1 MKKLCIILSLLTSYT
16 TYAQVTQVS
25 DAMYPFDFI
34 VKVNGVLLF
43 FAADK
48 TTPANYELWRSDG
61 TTAGTYLV
69 KDINGNNDGSIL
81 SNGEFGESYTDRDFV
96 VFKDEL
102 YFIATDGPH
111 GLEIWKSD
119 GTADGTVML
128 KDIYP
133 GANGYLTP
141 EFNFPYFTELNDKLY
156 FAANDGVHGFEL
168 WETDGTEAGTQMV
181 KDISADNI
189 YGSNPEHLIAFDGKL
204 YFAGRD
210 DADGYEIF
218 SSDGTAAGT
227 SVVKD
232 IVSGIN
238 GSMNNGFASSIDP
251 LFTVSGDYLY
261 FVARVDA
268 TLPVLK
274 KLHRTDGTSAGTILL
289 NNDLYDIANLC
300 DVNGTLFF
308 YALDGVFDH
317 STLWKSDGTETG
329 TEIVNTS
336 TVYVSNI
343 GHAFYSFN
351 DLLYFSGFTVDFTEY
366 GLGKSD
372 GTAAGTTMVHGFESV
387 GSIPETYN
395 YNAEPGSNYFFYHA
409 LTKISDFEMSV
420 RLVQTNGTDLG
431 TKVFSGAMP
440 FRSTAFLD
448 GDIYFGGIDSTA
460 ESVWGLYKITPEEL
474 AIPVLNIPTTE
485 ILNVFPNPSNNN
497 ITIQLPENIS
507 EITICDMVG
516 NIVTKEK
523 NNTNSLTIDVS
534 DWAAGIYTIFGYQS
548 ANLYR
553 CNFEVIK

>member
-1 MKKLCIILSLLTSYT
+1 MKKLCTILCLLASYN

-25 DAMYPFDFI
+25 DAMYPYDFI
-34 VKVNGVLLF
+34 SNVNGVLLF
-43 FAADK
+43 FGADK
-48 TTPANYELWRSDG
+48 TTPYNYELWRSDG
-61 TTAGTYLV
+61 TAAGTYLV
-69 KDINGNNDGSIL
+69 KDINGTEDGSIL

-96 VFKDEL
+96 VFNDEL

-111 GLEIWKSD
+111 GLEVWKSD

-133 GANGYLTP
+133 GSNGYLTP
-141 EFNFPYFTELNDKLY
+141 QFNFPYFTELNDKLY

-168 WETDGTEAGTQMV
+168 WETNGTEIGTQMV

-204 YFAGRD
+204 YFAARD
-210 DADGYEIF
+210 DVDGYEIF

-232 IVSGIN
+232 IVAGIN

-268 TLPVLK
+268 TMPVLK

-300 DVNGTLFF
+300 DVNGTLFC
-308 YALDGVFDH
+308 YALDGIFDH
-317 STLWKSDGTETG
+317 STLWKSNGTEAG

-336 TVYVSNI
+336 SVYVSNI

-351 DLLYFSGFTVDFTEY
+351 DLLYFSGFTMDFTVY

-372 GTAAGTTMVHGFESV
+372 GTAAGTEMVHGFESV

-409 LTKISDFEMSV
+409 LTKIADDAMSV

-431 TKVFSGAMP
+431 TKVFSGVMP

-448 GDIYFGGIDSTA
+448 GNIYFGGVDSTA
-460 ESVWGLYKITPEEL
+460 EEVWGLYKIVPEEL
-474 AIPVLNIPTTE
+474 TIPVLNSQATE
-485 ILNVFPNPSNNN
+485 LLNVFPNPAKDYMN
-497 ITIQLPENIS
+497 IQLPENMA
-507 EITICDMVG
+507 EIIVRDMLG
-516 NIVTKEK
+516 NIVVTIK
-523 NNTNSLTIDVS
+523 NTSNTITLNVS
-534 DWAAGIYTIFGYQS
+534 DWSAGMYTIFGYQNE
-548 ANLYR
+548 NLYR
-553 CNFEVIK
+553 SNFEVIK